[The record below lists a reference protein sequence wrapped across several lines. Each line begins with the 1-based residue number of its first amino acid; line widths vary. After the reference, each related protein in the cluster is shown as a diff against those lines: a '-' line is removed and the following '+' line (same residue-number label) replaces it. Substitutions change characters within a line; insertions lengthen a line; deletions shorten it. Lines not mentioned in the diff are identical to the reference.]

1 MSVLPNGASPP
12 LLSPPPALPA
22 VAVVVVVIV
31 AIVLQEVKE
40 HGALALG
47 APRVVLGEHDVDEAA
62 RAGGEHHGRRFG
74 AVGPL
79 QAMLVL
85 RRQARARGRLL
96 VSHHP
101 VGGVPSCRQREVQ
114 LQVKAL

>member
-1 MSVLPNGASPP
+1 MLTVP
-12 LLSPPPALPA
+12 
-22 VAVVVVVIV
+22 IRT
-31 AIVLQEVKE
+31 IKEVKE

-101 VGGVPSCRQREVQ
+101 VGGVPSCGQREVQ